1 MSGLV
6 NDSEDQTRLITDANL
21 MILRAPSFGDSE
33 TKLAQVA
40 EFYFYWENLPTLIE
54 IAWENLCYSSLSN
67 QQLSYS
73 NEEKQKRKYLQKKL
87 VEIIQN
93 LVTYV
98 KLHDPRYRQFI
109 QNRFALLEAS
119 SPKRSTTNQGTSFG
133 ITSGLPAQDIIQI
146 LNQNTIQ
153 GSPKEEKEVCLEC
166 WNWAKCNLRNIL
178 KSKSMNIVHTH
189 KTTCSKPQ
197 LPSLLNSDQDSN
209 GSLVLW
215 KNYQHLNVRTP
226 NIKKVKSEPRTIKY
240 KSQQNKQVGILD
252 SLQDFLQDDHSETH
266 HFKTE
271 KNYQSP
277 IKKRDIQIQRRKA
290 KSLEVQNRSHQRSFL
305 NKNKTNLLMITP
317 K

>member
-1 MSGLV
+1 MSDLV
-6 NDSEDQTRLITDANL
+6 NYSEDQATLNTDANL
-21 MILRAPSFGDSE
+21 MILKAPSFGDSE

-54 IAWENLCYSSLSN
+54 IAWENLCYSSLSS
-67 QQLSYS
+67 QQLAYS

-109 QNRFALLEAS
+109 QNRFALLEMS
-119 SPKRSTTNQGTSFG
+119 SPKQSTTNKGTSFG
-133 ITSGLPAQDIIQI
+133 IRPSLPPQDIIQI
-146 LNQNTIQ
+146 LNQNKIQ
-153 GSPKEEKEVCLEC
+153 GCQKEEKEVCLEC

-189 KTTCSKPQ
+189 KAPCSKPQ
-197 LPSLLNSDQDSN
+197 LPSPLNSDHDSN

-215 KNYQHLNVRTP
+215 KDYQQLKIRTP
-226 NIKKVKSEPRTIKY
+226 NLKKVKSEPRTIKY
-240 KSQQNKQVGILD
+240 KSQQNKQVGLLD
-252 SLQDFLQDDHSETH
+252 SLQDFLQDNQYEP

-290 KSLEVQNRSHQRSFL
+290 KSLEIQNRPHQRSIL
-305 NKNKTNLLMITP
+305 NKNKNNLLMITP